1 MNLVDIVFYVF
12 AAITVI
18 SALVVVSTRNIMY
31 AAFALMFTFF
41 GVAGLY
47 VLLNAD
53 FLAVTQILVYIG
65 GILVLLMFGVMLT
78 SKQTNVDIKNNIMQ
92 TLPASILTAA
102 LAGTMFGIFYN
113 AQWFNNGAVK
123 QDITTTT
130 KTIGTLMLTDFLLPF
145 EVASVVLLVAI
156 VGAAMIA
163 RKDKAKA

>member
-1 MNLVDIVFYVF
+1 MNLVDIVFYLF

-102 LAGTMFGIFYN
+102 LAGTMFGIFWN
-113 AQWFNNGAVK
+113 TQWFNNGAVK